1 MAIAT
6 NTTRKKLEA
15 GELALGIGLRQART
29 VDIAPIMKT
38 IGFDWL
44 FIDMEHGSLSL
55 DTATQISVAAQ
66 GVGITPIVRVP
77 GFEHHHATR
86 ALDGGA
92 HGIVFPHVDDAATAA
107 QLAGNCRYPPVG
119 RRSVTGA
126 LPQLDFEP
134 TAIETTI
141 ETINEL
147 TFVVAMIETQAGVD
161 NIEEIAK
168 VPGIDCLLIGT
179 SDLCAEFGIP
189 GQTGSPRVHDVYDR
203 VIQAC
208 RDNGKFAGMGGVYE
222 LDLMES
228 YIAKGMQ
235 FILCGSDLAL
245 MIAAGKDRTKR
256 LRAMGTST

>member
-1 MAIAT
+1 MAIAV
-6 NTTRKKLEA
+6 NRTRERLEA

-55 DTATQISVAAQ
+55 DIATQISVAAQ

-92 HGIVFPHVDDAATAA
+92 HGIVFPHVDDAETAA
-107 QLAGNCRYPPVG
+107 QLVGNCRYPPIG
-119 RRSVTGA
+119 HRSVTGA
-126 LPQLDFEP
+126 LPQLEFEP
-134 TAIETTI
+134 TAIDTTI
-141 ETINEL
+141 EAINAL
-147 TFVVAMIETQAGVD
+147 TFVVVMIETQAGVD
-161 NIEEIAK
+161 NIEAIAR
-168 VPGIDCLLIGT
+168 VPGVDCLLIGT

-189 GQTGSPRVHDVYDR
+189 GETDSPRVHEVYAR
-203 VIQAC
+203 VIEAC
-208 RDNGKFAGMGGVYE
+208 RANGKFPGMGGVYE
-222 LDLMES
+222 LDLMEK
-228 YIAKGMQ
+228 YIASGMK

-245 MIAAGKDRTKR
+245 MLAAGKDRTAK
-256 LRAMGTST
+256 LRAMT